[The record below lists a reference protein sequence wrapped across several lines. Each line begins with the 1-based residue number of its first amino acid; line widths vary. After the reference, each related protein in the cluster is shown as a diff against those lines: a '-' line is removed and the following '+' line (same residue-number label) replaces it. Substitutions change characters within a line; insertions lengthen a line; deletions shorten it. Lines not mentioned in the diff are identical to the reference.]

1 MRLAEARPIRWLT
14 RFADRMTH
22 HQVGEQAAVIAF
34 AAIYAMF
41 PLLLSLTAI
50 GGAILHEATVRAA
63 LIREVRAAFPEQIAK
78 ELADVINAAGTY
90 SGLIGLVG
98 FVSLFWA
105 GSNLFAA
112 IEVSF
117 SRIFGVPPRG
127 IVHQRAVAFLIILVF
142 SALLVLSVAAS
153 NVILLPGGGHE
164 GPFLPPRP
172 GWERGPYLGVLG
184 GWVFA
189 MLMHLVIYAVVP
201 NVRLPFRALWPGA
214 VLAGTFLEI
223 ATLAFPLYLRHF
235 AGFNRFGDAFGLIF
249 LVMTW
254 FYFLAYILLA
264 GAEVIALRS
273 ASSTG
278 RGRPGDVPARL
289 ATPEAPLRPGD

>member
-1 MRLAEARPIRWLT
+1 MRLTQARPIKWLT
-14 RFADRMTH
+14 RFADRMTQ

-41 PLLLSLTAI
+41 PLVLTLTAI

-63 LIREVRAAFPEQIAK
+63 LIREVGAAFPEQIAK
-78 ELADVINAAGTY
+78 ELADVITTAGTY

-98 FVSLFWA
+98 FLSLFWA

-117 SRIFGVPPRG
+117 SRIFGVAPRG
-127 IVHQRAVAFLIILVF
+127 IVQQRAVAFLIILVF

-153 NVILLPGGGHE
+153 NAVLLRPS
-164 GPFLPPRP
+164 RP

-223 ATLAFPLYLRHF
+223 ATLVFPLYIRHL

-249 LVMTW
+249 LLMTW

-278 RGRPGDVPARL
+278 RERPGAVPARL